1 MKSEDFI
8 EVIDGVV
15 SNDICKQ
22 TITAFEKVVELGYA
36 YTRQEQDNTKKLEK
50 EDTSINFFE
59 LMLSAIDSSTIVTL
73 SNSYNQLL
81 SNYVEKYEAGMFGN
95 TTPEDALYPISQ
107 TGVKLQKTMPTEGY
121 HVWHC
126 ENSAIASKG
135 RAVAW
140 ILYLNDIEEGGET
153 EFLYLSKRIKP
164 KTGRLVIWPAGW
176 THTHRGNPPL
186 EGEKYIITG
195 WMELTK

>member
-8 EVIDGVV
+8 EVIDNVV

-22 TITAFEKVVELGYA
+22 TISGFEKLVKYGYGYNRKTHENA
-36 YTRQEQDNTKKLEK
+36 PRLYKDDMSANLLDLAIEAFDDATLVA
-50 EDTSINFFE
+50 
-59 LMLSAIDSSTIVTL
+59 LSQ
-73 SNSYNQLL
+73 SYNQKILDYI
-81 SNYVEKYEAGMFGN
+81 SKYEAGMFGTN
-95 TTPEDALYPISQ
+95 ITGDTYPISQ
-107 TGVKLQKTMPTEGY
+107 SGVKIQKTIPSGGY
-121 HVWHC
+121 HIWHC
-126 ENSAIASKG
+126 ENSSIVTKG

-140 ILYLNDIEEGGET
+140 MLYLNDIEEGGET

-164 KTGRLVIWPAGW
+164 KAGRLIIWPAGW

-195 WMELTK
+195 WMEVTI

>member
-22 TITAFEKVVELGYA
+22 TIDGFEKLVQLGYSFD
-36 YTRQEQDNTKKLEK
+36 RQTSEKALKLDK
-50 EDTSINFFE
+50 DDMSANVLDLAVITMDDSIIQA
-59 LMLSAIDSSTIVTL
+59 LSQ
-73 SNSYNQLL
+73 SYNSKILD
-81 SNYVEKYEAGMFGN
+81 YIKKYEAGMFGVDLRGD
-95 TTPEDALYPISQ
+95 TYPISQ
-107 TGVKLQKTMPTEGY
+107 SGVKVQKTIPSGGY
-121 HVWHC
+121 HIWHC
-126 ENSAIASKG
+126 ENSSIITKG
-135 RAVAW
+135 RAIAW
-140 ILYLNDIEEGGET
+140 MLYLNDIEEGGET

-164 KTGRLVIWPAGW
+164 KAGRLIIWPAGW

-195 WMELTK
+195 WMETTI